1 MAAIMRQ
8 DNPQSNLSCETMWNP
23 NVPSIHGPFVYR
35 SLRFSKYVY
44 PTRKFTSYLLFW
56 FFARPWNLWTSM
68 SFDYICCLF
77 QRVFYQIRLESFV
90 GMLKP
95 TKWRLLSPVVFTPIR
110 LQISTYIYISYYV
123 TILWRI
129 YIYIYTPYIRYIHQ
143 EYQWLALQTGQLPN
157 MLGSPILL
165 SCLSPIQSR

>member
-8 DNPQSNLSCETMWNP
+8 DNLQSNLSCETMRNL

-35 SLRFSKYVY
+35 SLRSSKYFY
-44 PTRKFTSYLLFW
+44 QTCKFTSYLLFW

-95 TKWRLLSPVVFTPIR
+95 TKWRLLSPVVFTPIQ
-110 LQISTYIYISYYV
+110 LQISTYIYIYTPYIISYYV

-129 YIYIYTPYIRYIHQ
+129 YIYMFTHHISDISTKNISDWRYR
-143 EYQWLALQTGQLPN
+143 LANFPT
-157 MLGSPILL
+157 
-165 SCLSPIQSR
+165 C

>member
-1 MAAIMRQ
+1 MR
-8 DNPQSNLSCETMWNP
+8 NHAKPQCAQYTWAFCLSIYC
-23 NVPSIHGPFVYR
+23 YQ
-35 SLRFSKYVY
+35 
-44 PTRKFTSYLLFW
+44 TRKFTSYLLFW
-56 FFARPWNLWTSM
+56 FFARPRNLWTSM

-77 QRVFYQIRLESFV
+77 QRVFYQKRLESFV

-95 TKWRLLSPVVFTPIR
+95 TKWRLLSPVVFTPIQ
-110 LQISTYIYISYYV
+110 LQISTYIYIHRILYHTMLLSYDAY
-123 TILWRI
+123 I
-129 YIYIYTPYIRYIHQ
+129 YIYVYTPYIRYIHQ